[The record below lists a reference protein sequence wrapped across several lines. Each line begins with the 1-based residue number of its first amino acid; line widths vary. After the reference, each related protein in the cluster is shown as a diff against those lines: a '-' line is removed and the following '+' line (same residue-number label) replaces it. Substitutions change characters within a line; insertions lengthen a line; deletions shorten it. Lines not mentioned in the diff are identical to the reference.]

1 MAALMIRLHPFLIVF
16 SLVVATMFLV
26 LACSEDVL
34 VFPTPLPAQVRIVNT
49 TADVDPLT
57 VLVDGTL
64 RATAIRGEYSATIT
78 APAGRPISFVLM
90 ERDSMLRRDT
100 LYYTLGGSG
109 KIILFTRGSKDNLV
123 EFRRVIQDTTLPTG
137 STNSVIRFTHM
148 AENVD
153 KAVTVEIWVKG
164 AGRLFP
170 EDFDPG
176 LSSPTYTSI
185 TPGTYTF
192 EIREYKSTN
201 VLLEIKDFQIVAGK
215 SYMMYTFDADPT
227 ILDAVGANIFDN

>member
-1 MAALMIRLHPFLIVF
+1 MNRYCSQIVRFVLF
-16 SLVVATMFLV
+16 STIVITTI
-26 LACSEDVL
+26 ACSEDVL
-34 VFPTPLPAQVRIVNT
+34 VFPTPPPAQVRIVNT
-49 TADVDPLT
+49 TQDVDPLT
-57 VLVDGTL
+57 VMVDNSTQ
-64 RATAIRGEYSATIT
+64 ATAIRGEYSVLVT

-109 KIILFTRGSKDNLV
+109 KIILFTRGSKSNLV
-123 EFRRVIQDTTLPTG
+123 EFRRVIQDTQLPAG
-137 STNSVIRFTHM
+137 SANSVIRFTHM

-153 KAVTVEIWVKG
+153 KAVTLEIWVKG

-176 LSSPTYTSI
+176 LSSPTYTAI

-192 EIREYKSTN
+192 EIREYKTTN
-201 VLLEIKDFQIVAGK
+201 VLFELSNVSIEAGK
-215 SYMMYTFDADPT
+215 SYMIYTFDADPNVT
-227 ILDAVGANIFDN
+227 DAIGASIFDGTNN